1 MIHIIL
7 SQGLRNM
14 IPSFVT
20 QFVSM
25 IKDTIMCFSFTE
37 LSRWLE
43 RRLAW
48 RKSI

>member
-1 MIHIIL
+1 MLAL
-7 SQGLRNM
+7 SPIFLF
-14 IPSFVT
+14 IAVIYF
-20 QFVSM
+20 
-25 IKDTIMCFSFTE
+25 IMCFAFTE